1 MKYRPNMR
9 TKLEKSSMTA
19 EKASRDTFWAGG
31 GGGGVEGGL
40 SDNAGAGNENV
51 TYKVKSR
58 CFRLQTL

>member
-1 MKYRPNMR
+1 MR

-31 GGGGVEGGL
+31 GGGVEGGL
-40 SDNAGAGNENV
+40 SDNAGDGYENV